1 MAEGGFE
8 KKLKA
13 RELVAIGLGAVVGWS
28 WIVYGGLWS
37 TVGGSLGGVLAFFI
51 TGLLCC
57 LVGLV
62 YAELTS
68 AYPKA
73 GGDIVFA
80 FEGLGVKASLVTM
93 WCMLVFWIGLI
104 MIECM
109 MIPVIMSRLGFAIP
123 QICPL
128 YDIAGGTVYLSYVV
142 VSLLFNL
149 LFAFLNVKGTQLASG
164 VQTAAVYLLLAGAVF
179 LAVSGFLKGDVA
191 NAEPLFTDMNGF
203 VSVFLMLPGFMAG
216 FNAIPQAAEE
226 AKAPP
231 KIIGKMVIATV
242 WAAVIFYVMVIVG
255 TSLGAP
261 ESVRL
266 GDDLVVLD
274 AFGLMYNNNPVVM
287 TFICF
292 VSLLGMLTSWNAAYM
307 AASRMIV
314 GLARAKYLPGSLAH
328 VNEKTGTPSKV
339 IWLLFAFTSL
349 ILIFGSSQTVYV
361 LIVDVFSFGLVVV
374 WLLVSIAFLRLR
386 KLRPT
391 LERPYRIKH
400 PALIGWGSILFCIW
414 FLYLYMPFGPA
425 GLTNAEWAT
434 IGAVAVLA
442 LIVYFGWNR
451 RGGKIPD
458 EERRDLFGISQK

>member
-128 YDIAGGTVYLSYVV
+128 YDIAGGTVYLSYVI
-142 VSLLFNL
+142 VSLQFNL

-164 VQTAAVYLLLAGAVF
+164 VQTAAVYLLLAGAVCS
-179 LAVSGFLKGDVA
+179 L
-191 NAEPLFTDMNGF
+191 PL
-203 VSVFLMLPGFMAG
+203 VPAL
-216 FNAIPQAAEE
+216 QRR
-226 AKAPP
+226 
-231 KIIGKMVIATV
+231 
-242 WAAVIFYVMVIVG
+242 
-255 TSLGAP
+255 LGA
-261 ESVRL
+261 R
-266 GDDLVVLD
+266 GAD
-274 AFGLMYNNNPVVM
+274 ALRRADGMCYGL
-287 TFICF
+287 C
-292 VSLLGMLTSWNAAYM
+292 
-307 AASRMIV
+307 
-314 GLARAKYLPGSLAH
+314 
-328 VNEKTGTPSKV
+328 
-339 IWLLFAFTSL
+339 
-349 ILIFGSSQTVYV
+349 
-361 LIVDVFSFGLVVV
+361 
-374 WLLVSIAFLRLR
+374 
-386 KLRPT
+386 
-391 LERPYRIKH
+391 
-400 PALIGWGSILFCIW
+400 
-414 FLYLYMPFGPA
+414 
-425 GLTNAEWAT
+425 
-434 IGAVAVLA
+434 AVLLA
-442 LIVYFGWNR
+442 LCLTALAAGGFAPFIYFQ
-451 RGGKIPD
+451 
-458 EERRDLFGISQK
+458 F

>member
-1 MAEGGFE
+1 MSEGGFQ

-37 TVGGSLGGVLAFFI
+37 TKGGSLGGVLAFVI
-51 TGLLCC
+51 TGVLCC

-80 FEGLGVKASLVTM
+80 FEGLGVKASIVTM

-109 MIPVIMSRLGFAIP
+109 MIPVIMGRLGFAIP
-123 QICPL
+123 QIVPL
-128 YDIAGGTVYLSYVV
+128 YDIAGGTVYLSYVI
-142 VSLLFNL
+142 VSLLFNF
-149 LFAFLNVKGTQLASG
+149 LFAFLNVKGAKLAGG

-179 LAVSGFLKGDVA
+179 LIISGVFKGNVE
-191 NAEPLFTDMNGF
+191 NAQPLFTDMKGF
-203 VSVFLMLPGFMAG
+203 MGVFMMLPGFMAG

-226 AKAPP
+226 ANASP

-242 WAAVIFYVMVIVG
+242 WASVIFYIMIIAG
-255 TSLGAP
+255 TALGAP

-274 AFGLMYNNNPVVM
+274 AFSLMYGGNRIVL
-287 TFICF
+287 TFVCL

-314 GLARAKYLPGSLAH
+314 GLARAKYLPSRLAQ
-328 VNEKTGTPSKV
+328 VNDKTGTPTRV
-339 IWLLFAFTSL
+339 IWLLFVLTSL
-349 ILIFGSSQTVYV
+349 ILIFGSSQTIYV

-386 KLRPT
+386 KTRPE
-391 LERPYRIKH
+391 LDRPYRIKY
-400 PALIGWGSILFCIW
+400 PKLIGWASILFCIW
-414 FLYLYMPFGPA
+414 FLYLYTPFGSA
-425 GLTNAEWAT
+425 GLTRAEWITVGCIA
-434 IGAVAVLA
+434 IVA
-442 LIVYFGWNR
+442 LIVYFTWNR
-451 RGGKIPD
+451 RGGSVSD
-458 EERRDLFGISQK
+458 EERRNLFGIQ